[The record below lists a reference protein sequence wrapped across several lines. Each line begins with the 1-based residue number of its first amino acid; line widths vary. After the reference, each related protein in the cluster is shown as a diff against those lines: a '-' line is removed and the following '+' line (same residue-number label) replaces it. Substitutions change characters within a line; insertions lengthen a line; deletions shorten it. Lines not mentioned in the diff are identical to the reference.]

1 MKTYRC
7 PKCQS
12 SNCSVLYKVDETV
25 HFKCQICEQ
34 YFSIK
39 NIKKQAHLTIDTVEK
54 SSYKRTGEAKI

>member
-1 MKTYRC
+1 MKVYRC

-25 HFKCQICEQ
+25 SFKCQICEQ

-39 NIKKQAHLTIDTVEK
+39 NEPAIKDDKKGLNSEGD
-54 SSYKRTGEAKI
+54 R